1 MTVINIRSRKQ
12 GSAQSQLC
20 SQTTVAFSSIC
31 STSPDSPAMGSS
43 HFRSNMQV
51 LQQVTHE
58 NGEKYH
64 IKSIDHHMIPDE
76 LNILNVES
84 KSPIILNITEY
95 HGMNRLNCLIHPAAR
110 TVLGYSATSSAWPSP
125 QLLTGASPFVM
136 GTTSM
141 TPASICRVTLR
152 FFLQNHLMAQRKY
165 QHGIKVQNCY
175 FIGNHPKT
183 VSQPTIIGENRK
195 CLKPPA
201 SVLSTVVLDYRE
213 SPPMTRC

>member
-1 MTVINIRSRKQ
+1 
-12 GSAQSQLC
+12 
-20 SQTTVAFSSIC
+20 
-31 STSPDSPAMGSS
+31 
-43 HFRSNMQV
+43 
-51 LQQVTHE
+51 
-58 NGEKYH
+58 
-64 IKSIDHHMIPDE
+64 MIPDE
-76 LNILNVES
+76 LNVES
-84 KSPIILNITEY
+84 KSPIIMNITEY
-95 HGMNRLNCLIHPAAR
+95 HGMNHLNRLIHPTAR
-110 TVLGYSATSSAWPSP
+110 TALGYSATSSAWPSP

-152 FFLQNHLMAQRKY
+152 FFWQNHLMAHKKY

-201 SVLSTVVLDYRE
+201 SVLS
-213 SPPMTRC
+213 SA

>member
-64 IKSIDHHMIPDE
+64 IKSIDHHMIPDK
-76 LNILNVES
+76 LIVES
-84 KSPIILNITEY
+84 KSPIIMNITEY
-95 HGMNRLNCLIHPAAR
+95 HGMNRLNRLIHPAAR
-110 TVLGYSATSSAWPSP
+110 TVLGYSAILSYFLGLAFSSAFDRCIS
-125 QLLTGASPFVM
+125 F
-136 GTTSM
+136 
-141 TPASICRVTLR
+141 R
-152 FFLQNHLMAQRKY
+152 
-165 QHGIKVQNCY
+165 HGHNV
-175 FIGNHPKT
+175 HD
-183 VSQPTIIGENRK
+183 
-195 CLKPPA
+195 A
-201 SVLSTVVLDYRE
+201 SVNLPGQFEVLLAK
-213 SPPMTRC
+213 SFHGA

>member
-1 MTVINIRSRKQ
+1 MTWSYPWCVTVINIRSRKQ

-76 LNILNVES
+76 LNVES
-84 KSPIILNITEY
+84 KSPIIMNITEY
-95 HGMNRLNCLIHPAAR
+95 HGMNHLNRLIHPTAR
-110 TVLGYSATSSAWPSP
+110 TALGYSATSSAWP
-125 QLLTGASPFVM
+125 SPFVM

-152 FFLQNHLMAQRKY
+152 FFWQNHLMAHKKY

-201 SVLSTVVLDYRE
+201 SVLSSAWL
-213 SPPMTRC
+213 